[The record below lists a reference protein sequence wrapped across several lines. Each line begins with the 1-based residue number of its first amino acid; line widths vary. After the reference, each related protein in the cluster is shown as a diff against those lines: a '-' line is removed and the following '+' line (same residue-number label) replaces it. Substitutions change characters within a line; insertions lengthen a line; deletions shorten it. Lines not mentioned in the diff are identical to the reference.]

1 MLSLKGM
8 QRLYLALSLL
18 ALTACSGPSIQF
30 AVITKTLTKSGA
42 NYSLKL
48 EYPEIVGAPG
58 SLNKQIVESALI
70 RLEKVADSPIPL
82 DEFAKNVAGD
92 KLVTDLKRESITT
105 VAHKTDS
112 ILTTRCQTL
121 DGAYYEVYDRK
132 TGRRLEFE
140 DIVEPGKLP
149 PSGEPN
155 LGLLAN
161 GIIYNGAETPYS
173 QLKGVLKP
181 QFLP

>member
-8 QRLYLALSLL
+8 RRLLVPSFVIVARQ
-18 ALTACSGPSIQF
+18 TAN
-30 AVITKTLTKSGA
+30 T
-42 NYSLKL
+42 
-48 EYPEIVGAPG
+48 
-58 SLNKQIVESALI
+58 
-70 RLEKVADSPIPL
+70 
-82 DEFAKNVAGD
+82 
-92 KLVTDLKRESITT
+92 
-105 VAHKTDS
+105 
-112 ILTTRCQTL
+112 LTTRCQML
-121 DGAYYEVYDRK
+121 DRAYYEVYDRK

>member
-1 MLSLKGM
+1 M

-18 ALTACSGPSIQF
+18 ALAACSGPSIQS
-30 AVITKTLTKSGA
+30 VVTKTFTKTGA

-48 EYPEIVGAPG
+48 EYPEFPGAPEK
-58 SLNKQIVESALI
+58 LNKQIAESALI
-70 RLEKVADSPIPL
+70 RLEKVEDSPIL
-82 DEFAKNVAGD
+82 FEQFAKNVGGD
-92 KLVTDLKRESITT
+92 KLVTDLKRESITKI
-105 VAHKTDS
+105 AHKTAN

-121 DGAYYEVYDRK
+121 DGAFYEVYDLK

-161 GIIYNGAETPYS
+161 GIIYNGTETPYS

>member
-1 MLSLKGM
+1 M
-8 QRLYLALSLL
+8 QRLYLTLSLL
-18 ALTACSGPSIQF
+18 ALAACGSNKP
-30 AVITKTLTKSGA
+30 VEKSFEKHGA

-48 EYPEIVGAPG
+48 VYPEIPGAPEK
-58 SLNKQIVESALI
+58 LNKQIAESALI
-70 RLEKVADSPIPL
+70 RLEKVEDDPIPL

-105 VAHKTDS
+105 VAHKTAN
-112 ILTTRCQTL
+112 IVTTRCQTL
-121 DGAYYEVYDRK
+121 DGTYYEVYDLK
-132 TGRRLEFE
+132 TGRCLEFN

-161 GIIYNGAETPYS
+161 GIIYNGVETPYS

>member
-1 MLSLKGM
+1 
-8 QRLYLALSLL
+8 
-18 ALTACSGPSIQF
+18 
-30 AVITKTLTKSGA
+30 
-42 NYSLKL
+42 
-48 EYPEIVGAPG
+48 
-58 SLNKQIVESALI
+58 
-70 RLEKVADSPIPL
+70 LEKVEDAPIPFE
-82 DEFAKNVAGD
+82 EFAKNVGGD

-105 VAHKTDS
+105 VAHKTDN

>member
-1 MLSLKGM
+1 M
-8 QRLYLALSLL
+8 QRLYLTLSLL
-18 ALTACSGPSIQF
+18 ALAACGSSSIQS
-30 AVITKTLTKSGA
+30 VVTKTITKTGS

-48 EYPEIVGAPG
+48 EYPEIPGAPEK
-58 SLNKQIVESALI
+58 LNKQIAESALI
-70 RLEKVADSPIPL
+70 RLEKVEDSPIPFE
-82 DEFAKNVAGD
+82 EFANNVAGD
-92 KLVTDLKRESITT
+92 KLVTDLKRESITK
-105 VAHKTDS
+105 VAHKTAT

-121 DGAYYEVYDRK
+121 DGAYYEVYDLQS
-132 TGRRLEFE
+132 GRRLEFE

-173 QLKGVLKP
+173 QLKGALKP

>member
-1 MLSLKGM
+1 M
-8 QRLYLALSLL
+8 QRLYLTLSLL
-18 ALTACSGPSIQF
+18 ALAACSGPSIQS
-30 AVITKTLTKSGA
+30 VVTKTITKKGD

-48 EYPEIVGAPG
+48 EYPAIPGAPEK
-58 SLNKQIVESALI
+58 LNKQIAESALI
-70 RLEKVADSPIPL
+70 RLEKVEDSPIPL
-82 DEFAKNVAGD
+82 DQFEKNVAGD

-105 VAHKTDS
+105 VAHKTDN

-161 GIIYNGAETPYS
+161 GIIYTGAETPYS

>member
-1 MLSLKGM
+1 MLSLKAM

-18 ALTACSGPSIQF
+18 ALAACGSNKP
-30 AVITKTLTKSGA
+30 LEKSFDKHGA

-48 EYPEIVGAPG
+48 QYPEIPGAPE
-58 SLNKQIVESALI
+58 SLNKQIANSALI
-70 RLEKVADSPIPL
+70 RLEKVEDDPIPL
-82 DEFAKNVAGD
+82 DEFANNVGGD

-105 VAHKTDS
+105 IAHKTATF
-112 ILTTRCQTL
+112 LTTRCQTL
-121 DGAYYEVYDRK
+121 DGAYYEVYDLK
-132 TGRRLEFE
+132 SGRRLEFD